1 MKVLWVT
8 NILFSHHLEMVGKDA
23 SKVTGGS
30 WLYAAYDAAK
40 RCNDIE
46 LHIVTVS
53 DVCEIKVSKQ
63 DGNVFYI
70 IPGKGSRGYDINS
83 NENLGYWQK
92 IRELVKPD
100 VAIFWGTECRFSYVA
115 MKSMVGLPIAIYMQ
129 GVIESIYDHYYE
141 GIPNKYHNATLR
153 DFIDRWNKNSTYRT
167 FRSQVPLERE
177 MFRMAMGVI
186 VENDWCEDMCKSVN
200 PKLKVFRNYLPIRDV
215 FQSYTWSIDN
225 VQRHSIFTNAGG
237 YPIKGHHILF
247 QALGYVKKVFPDF
260 RCYIPGPKLETFN
273 SIKRQ
278 TGYTK
283 MLYDL
288 IKTYGLSDNVVY
300 TGPLSSEQMVEH
312 LAKCNVYVM
321 PSVMENH
328 SSSLIEA
335 MMVGAPSVGS
345 LVGGTA
351 SLVQHRENAILYNS
365 LDARS
370 LAGNIIRIFEDD
382 VLAVSLSNNAIKIRE
397 HRNGDFGEEMNVIYK
412 QLFETTCI

>member
-8 NILFSHHLEMVGKDA
+8 NILFSHHLEMVGKNTG
-23 SKVTGGS
+23 KVTGGS

-40 RCNDIE
+40 RYKDIE
-46 LHIVTVS
+46 LHIATVS
-53 DVCEIKVSKQ
+53 NVDEIKVSEK

-70 IPGKGSRGYDINS
+70 LPGKGSRGYDIKSSVNFD
-83 NENLGYWQK
+83 YWRK
-92 IRELVKPD
+92 IREMSTPD
-100 VAIFWGTECRFSYVA
+100 VAIFWGTECRFAYVA
-115 MKSMVGLPIAIYMQ
+115 MKVMRGLPMAIYMQ

-141 GIPNKYHNATLR
+141 GIPKKYHNATLR

-167 FRSQVPLERE
+167 FRSQVPLERD
-177 MFRMAMGVI
+177 MFRMATGVI
-186 VENDWCEDMCKSVN
+186 VENDWCEDMCKSIN

-215 FQSYTWSIDN
+215 FQSCTWSIDN

-283 MLYDL
+283 MLHDL
-288 IKTYGLSDNVVY
+288 IKACGLSNNVVY

-335 MMVGAPSVGS
+335 MMIGAPSVGS

-382 VLAVSLSNNAIKIRE
+382 VLAVSLSKNAIKIRE

-412 QLFETTCI
+412 QLFEMSCI

>member
-40 RCNDIE
+40 RYKDIE
-46 LHIVTVS
+46 LHIATVS
-53 DVCEIKVSKQ
+53 DVDEIRMSEK

-70 IPGKGSRGYDINS
+70 LPGKGSRGYDINS
-83 NENLGYWQK
+83 NENFNYWRK
-92 IRELVKPD
+92 IRELASPD
-100 VAIFWGTECRFSYVA
+100 VVIFWGTECRFAYVA
-115 MKSMVGLPIAIYMQ
+115 MKVMEGLPTAIYMQ

-141 GIPNKYHNATLR
+141 GMPQKYHNATLR
-153 DFIDRWNKNSTYRT
+153 DFIDKWNKNSTYGT

-177 MFRMAMGVI
+177 MFRMATGVI

-200 PKLKVFRNYLPIRDV
+200 QNLKVFRNYLPIRDV
-215 FQSYTWSIDN
+215 FQSCMWSIDRMER
-225 VQRHSIFTNAGG
+225 QSIFTNAGG
-237 YPIKGHHILF
+237 YTIKGHHILF
-247 QALGYVKKVFPDF
+247 QALGYVKKVYPDF
-260 RCYIPGPKLETFN
+260 RCYIPGPKLETFDN
-273 SIKRQ
+273 IKRQ

-283 MLYDL
+283 MLGDL
-288 IKTYGLSDNVVY
+288 MHANKLSNNIVY
-300 TGPLSSEQMVEH
+300 TGSLSSEQMVDY

-335 MMVGAPSVGS
+335 MMVGTPSVSS

-351 SLVQHRENAILYNS
+351 SLVRHRENALLYNS

-370 LAGNIIRIFEDD
+370 LAGNIMRIFENDA
-382 VLAVSLSNNAIKIRE
+382 LAVSLSNNAVKIRKQ
-397 HRNGDFGEEMNVIYK
+397 RSGDFGEEMNMIYK
-412 QLFETTCI
+412 QLFEASCI